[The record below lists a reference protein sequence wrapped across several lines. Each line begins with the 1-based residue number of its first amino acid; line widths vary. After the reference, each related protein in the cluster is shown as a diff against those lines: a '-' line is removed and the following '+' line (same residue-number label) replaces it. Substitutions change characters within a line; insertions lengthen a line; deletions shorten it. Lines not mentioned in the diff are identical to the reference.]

1 MKIIRELGMGCFF
14 SFSFSFS
21 VLPDGSGLGVVV
33 PGVVPD
39 VVPDGDLGVDR
50 DLLEKDCDLLEGT
63 GFFSG
68 KFNVPF
74 LFANCI
80 FFC

>member
-14 SFSFSFS
+14 SFS
-21 VLPDGSGLGVVV
+21 LDGTGLGVCDSEYE
-33 PGVVPD
+33 G
-39 VVPDGDLGVDR
+39 DGDL
-50 DLLEKDCDLLEGT
+50 LERDCDLLEST
-63 GFFSG
+63 GVFSG

-74 LFANCI
+74 LAANCI